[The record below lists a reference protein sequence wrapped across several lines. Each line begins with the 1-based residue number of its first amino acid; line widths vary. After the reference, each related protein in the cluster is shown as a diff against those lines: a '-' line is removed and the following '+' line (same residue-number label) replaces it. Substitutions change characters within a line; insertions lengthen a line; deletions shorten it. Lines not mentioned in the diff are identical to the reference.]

1 MSPRVKKARK
11 SRRVHLM
18 LSVKGCVFYD
28 LTRRQARHLRD
39 YLNILLGDR

>member
-1 MSPRVKKARK
+1 MSRSKV
-11 SRRVHLM
+11 RRGRRIHLM

-39 YLNILLGDR
+39 YLNMVLGDSK